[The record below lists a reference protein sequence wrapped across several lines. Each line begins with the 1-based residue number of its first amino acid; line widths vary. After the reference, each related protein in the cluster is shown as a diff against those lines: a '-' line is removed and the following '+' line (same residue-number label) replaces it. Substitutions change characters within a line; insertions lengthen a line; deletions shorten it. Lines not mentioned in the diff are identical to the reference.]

1 MNIERKQRYKIVF
14 PTAVLSFIIFFIK
27 PSLKNLPSLEIAVL
41 LGQTLGII
49 AVTYSISLVLEGRIS
64 KYLLDMNIWRK
75 KYRNTFLLTWAIFM
89 SIHLIGYYYDPIN
102 QVKIKEDFEYSPKES
117 AFKVVFS
124 EKPTIKETSSLI
136 DGEMKKSETAE
147 LTTGNSFQR
156 TELCY
161 IDQAR
166 SSTYN
171 KDNLYEVLIQYSKLN
186 GLSFPDFNYEENK
199 FGKTASVRGFKTIS
213 ERKITYLLKIYI
225 LDTTLLIMS
234 VGCLSEEFPTSD
246 ISSFLKS
253 ISLKN

>member
-1 MNIERKQRYKIVF
+1 MNIESKQRYKIVV
-14 PTAVLSFIIFFIK
+14 PTAVLSFIIFFIM
-27 PSLKNLPSLEIAVL
+27 PSLKNLPSLEIAVV

-49 AVTYSISLVLEGRIS
+49 AVTYAISLGLEGRIS
-64 KYLLDMNIWRK
+64 KYLLDMNTWRK
-75 KYRNTFLLTWAIFM
+75 KYKNTFLLTWAILM
-89 SIHLIGYYYDPIN
+89 SINLFGYYNDPVN
-102 QVKIKEDFEYSPKES
+102 QAKIKVGFEYSPKQS

-147 LTTGNSFQR
+147 LTTKNSFQR
-156 TELCY
+156 TELSY
-161 IDQAR
+161 IGQDRA
-166 SSTYN
+166 STYN

-213 ERKITYLLKIYI
+213 DRKITYLMKVYI

-234 VGCLSEEFPTSD
+234 VGCLSEEFPTND
-246 ISSFLKS
+246 ISSFLNS
-253 ISLKN
+253 ISLKK